1 MNAVIGLKIGL
12 KVGLRA
18 LSAVLATV
26 VFLLMMITFVD
37 VVGRNLLNVPLP
49 ASFEITRLTLGM
61 MVFVAR
67 PVVSANDEHV
77 TIGLFNGLF
86 HGRAAK
92 RKQFVISL
100 FVSFLCV
107 IWAHELW
114 VQAGAL
120 YQQNERMM
128 FLKVRLAPFVYAM
141 SVLTMLTA
149 IIHIVQA
156 WLKLVGRFWALE
168 VTGV

>member
-1 MNAVIGLKIGL
+1 MNDVFGFKPVLS
-12 KVGLRA
+12 A
-18 LSAVLATV
+18 LAAVLATM

-37 VVGRNLLNVPLP
+37 VLGRDLFNLPIP

-61 MVFVAR
+61 MVFVAL
-67 PVVSANDEHV
+67 PLVSANDEHV

-86 HGRAAK
+86 KGRATN
-92 RKQFVISL
+92 RKQFVVGL
-100 FVSFLCV
+100 FVAFLCAV
-107 IWAHELW
+107 WAHELW

-128 FLKVRLAPFVYAM
+128 FLKIRLAPFVYAM

-149 IIHIVQA
+149 IIHLAQA
-156 WLKLVGRFWALE
+156 WLKLAGRFTPPRA
-168 VTGV
+168 TGA